1 MWYGW
6 YWSRASLGCE
16 PVVQTI
22 VRLLK
27 IIWKT
32 WIVIRRIIPIETLW
46 ACRFIILSYF
56 ICKCFNKNNIDINR
70 LINIFV
76 RMSKTFKNR
85 WLPISFLKI
94 DPGSVVSVLPM
105 HDENNLHPKSFVAK
119 TKLQAPF
126 VLHNFLH
133 LFSAMFGSSNIRCLA
148 LHIHNWLAAI
158 TLYPS
163 PAKILTNILCSY
175 ESRFD

>member
-105 HDENNLHPKSFVAK
+105 HDENNLHPKSFVVE

-126 VLHNFLH
+126 ASHNFLH
-133 LFSAMFGSSNIRCLA
+133 LFSAMFSLSNSWWLEA
-148 LHIHNWLAAI
+148 HIHRLLLAI
-158 TLYPS
+158 NPYPS
-163 PAKILTNILCSY
+163 PTKCCYLSL
-175 ESRFD
+175 ELL